1 MKCSL
6 IITTYKRPDFLKL
19 VLESV
24 MRQTRRPDQI
34 LIADD
39 GSDQETL
46 RCISPYKSA
55 LPIIHTWQPDS
66 DFRAARSRNL
76 SLSRVTNEY
85 VVMIDGDC
93 LIPTN
98 FIESHLQLAQS
109 GTIVSGGRKLCSRL
123 ETDLVLRGEKATD
136 QIFKDFKFYRLPL
149 GFLRS
154 IGKTNWEK
162 VRTCNLGGHLAD
174 LLLADGFD
182 ETFTGWGLE
191 DSDLIWR
198 LLERGVTIK
207 SARFFACVA
216 HLYHEEPDNKTG
228 LLTKFLKERRG
239 EHEARSQLITSIL
252 ADL

>member
-6 IITTYKRPDFLKL
+6 IITTYKRPDFLKF

-24 MRQTRRPDQI
+24 TRQTRRPDQI

-46 RCISPYKSA
+46 RCISSYKSV

-66 DFRAARSRNL
+66 GFRAARSRNL
-76 SLSRVTNEY
+76 SLSRVTSEY

-93 LIPTN
+93 LLPSH
-98 FIESHLQLAQS
+98 FIESHLQLAQP
-109 GTIVSGGRKLCSRL
+109 GTIVSGGRKLFSRF
-123 ETDLVLRGEKATD
+123 ETDMVLKGKKGLD
-136 QIFKDFKFYRLPL
+136 QIFKHFKFYKLPL

-154 IGKTNWEK
+154 IKKTNWEK
-162 VRTCNLGGHLAD
+162 VRTCNLGGYLDD
-174 LLLADGFD
+174 LMLADGFD
-182 ETFTGWGLE
+182 ETFIGWGFE

-198 LLERGVTIK
+198 LLGKGIIIK

-216 HLYHEEPDNKTG
+216 HLYHEEPDDKTE
-228 LLTKFLKERRG
+228 LLSQILKERRDRK
-239 EHEARSQLITSIL
+239 EDFSQTTTSIL

>member
-24 MRQTRRPDQI
+24 VRQTRLPDQI

-39 GSDQETL
+39 GSDPETS
-46 RCISPYKSA
+46 RCISTYKSV
-55 LPIIHTWQPDS
+55 LPIIHSWQPDS

-76 SLSRVTNEY
+76 SLSRVRNEY

-93 LIPTN
+93 LLPKN
-98 FIESHLQLAQS
+98 FIECHLQLAQS
-109 GTIVSGGRKLCSRL
+109 GTLVSGGRKLCSRY
-123 ETDLVLRGEKATD
+123 ETDLALRGKKAVD
-136 QIFKDFKFYRLPL
+136 QIFKGIKFYRLPL

-154 IGKTNWEK
+154 IRKTNWEK
-162 VRTCNLGGHLAD
+162 VRTCNLGVYLAD
-174 LLLADGFD
+174 LMLVDGFD
-182 ETFTGWGLE
+182 ETFIGWGLE
-191 DSDLIWR
+191 DSDLVWR
-198 LLERGVTIK
+198 LLEKGVTIK

-216 HLYHEEPDNKTG
+216 HLYHEVSDDKAG
-228 LLTKFLKERRG
+228 LLNKMLKERRG
-239 EHEARSQLITSIL
+239 ENDARSQVITSIL